1 MAQKLTKPFLIVLL
15 SIAIF
20 ALYFILKPFLT
31 EILVATI
38 LASIF
43 YKLYLRLVKFLKGR
57 RQIAALIMCLALL
70 LLIIIPVS
78 RLIVYGGQQSGP
90 AYIQAVE
97 FFNNNNPDQIFEMPI
112 FTTGSL
118 SFLNISDD
126 GGALKN
132 VFLDI
137 MKGASNWLMAGA
149 TIFVKETTN
158 FIISLIFIIITMFF
172 FFLDGQKMLNKLM
185 YLSPLPNKY
194 DREIFRKFKE
204 VSYTGLV
211 STFVTAGAQGIVG
224 AIGFAIVGFPALLA
238 GILVALLSL
247 LPYIGSMIFYIPVSI
262 YYLLI
267 GQIWQG
273 IFVLLWGLVLIG
285 NTDNII
291 RAYMLKD
298 KAQVNPIFIIF
309 SILGGVMMF
318 GFWGVIIGPLIIA
331 IVATIFHIYEL
342 EYCQE
347 LDKRNCEEI
356 YKEVKEG
363 KKKIV

>member
-1 MAQKLTKPFLIVLL
+1 MAQKLSKPFLIILL
-15 SIAIF
+15 IIALF
-20 ALYFILKPFLT
+20 ALYYILKPFLT

-43 YKLYLRLVKFLKGR
+43 YKPYLRLVKFLKGKR
-57 RQIAALIMCLALL
+57 HAAAALMCVLL
-70 LLIIIPVS
+70 LLIIIIPVV
-78 RLIVYGGQQSGP
+78 RIIIYGGQQSGP
-90 AYIQAVE
+90 AYIQTVE
-97 FFNNNNPDQIFEMPI
+97 FFNNNNPDQIFELEI
-112 FTTGSL
+112 FTSGPL

-126 GGALKN
+126 NGALKN
-132 VFLDI
+132 VFLDV
-137 MKGASNWLMAGA
+137 MKGTSNWLMQGA

-158 FIISLIFIIITMFF
+158 FVVSLIFIIITMFF
-172 FFLDGQKMLNKLM
+172 FFLDGKSMLEKLM

-194 DREIFRKFKE
+194 DFEIFRKFRE
-204 VSYTGLV
+204 VSYTGLI

-262 YYLLI
+262 YYLLS

-273 IFVLLWGLVLIG
+273 IFVLLWGLILIG

-291 RAYMLKD
+291 RAYMLKG

-309 SILGGVMMF
+309 SILGGVIMF

-342 EYCQE
+342 EYCKE
-347 LDKRNCEEI
+347 LDKENCEDL
-356 YKEVKEG
+356 YKEVKAS
-363 KKKIV
+363 KKLIS

>member
-1 MAQKLTKPFLIVLL
+1 MAQKLTKPFLIILLVLAL
-15 SIAIF
+15 F
-20 ALYFILKPFLT
+20 ALYYILKPFLT
-31 EILVATI
+31 EILVAAI
-38 LASIF
+38 LASVF
-43 YKLYLRLVKFLKGR
+43 YKPFLHLVKFLKGKR
-57 RQIAALIMCLALL
+57 HLAAALMCIFL
-70 LLIIIPVS
+70 LLIIIIPVV
-78 RLIVYGGQQSGP
+78 RIIIYGGQQSGQ

-97 FFNNNNPDQIFEMPI
+97 FFNNNTTDQIFEMPV
-112 FTTGSL
+112 FTSGPL
-118 SFLNISDD
+118 SFLNINDEE
-126 GGALKN
+126 GVLKN
-132 VFLDI
+132 FFLDI
-137 MKGASNWLMAGA
+137 MKGTSNWLMGGA

-172 FFLDGQKMLNKLM
+172 FFLDGKKMLEKLM
-185 YLSPLPNKY
+185 YLSPLPNSY
-194 DREIFRKFKE
+194 DREIFKKFRE
-204 VSYTGLV
+204 VSYSGMI
-211 STFVTAGAQGIVG
+211 STFITAFAQGIVG

-267 GQIWQG
+267 GEIGRG
-273 IFVLLWGLVLIG
+273 IFILLWGLIIIG

-318 GFWGVIIGPLIIA
+318 GFWGVVIGPLIIA

-342 EYCQE
+342 EYCKE
-347 LDKRNCEEI
+347 LDKENCEDIYQEI
-356 YKEVKEG
+356 KASKKELS
-363 KKKIV
+363 